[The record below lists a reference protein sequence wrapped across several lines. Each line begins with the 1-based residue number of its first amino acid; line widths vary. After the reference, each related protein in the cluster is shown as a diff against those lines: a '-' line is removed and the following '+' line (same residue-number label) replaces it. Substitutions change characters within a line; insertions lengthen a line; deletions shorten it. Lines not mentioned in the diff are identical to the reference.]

1 MNILFLD
8 DHANYRQALTYY
20 YFLAKN
26 LFMKTLALYLIV
38 PFILSGHFVASAD
51 EKHSAVKP
59 EPRSG
64 GWVCLLYTSPS
75 PRDKRQ
81 SRMPSSA

>member
-1 MNILFLD
+1 
-8 DHANYRQALTYY
+8 
-20 YFLAKN
+20 
-26 LFMKTLALYLIV
+26 MKTLALYLVV

-64 GWVCLLYTSPS
+64 GWV
-75 PRDKRQ
+75 KRH
-81 SRMPSSA
+81 